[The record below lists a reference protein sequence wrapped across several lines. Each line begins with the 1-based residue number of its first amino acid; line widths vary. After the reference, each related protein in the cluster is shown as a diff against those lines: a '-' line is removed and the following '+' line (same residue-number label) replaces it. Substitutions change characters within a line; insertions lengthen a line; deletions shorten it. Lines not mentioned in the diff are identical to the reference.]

1 MLEKHVR
8 RVGTSEMFFKLAII
22 NLDLKKKMLIVGKP
36 GCSLEKLSSYSFAIH
51 SKRRKGKTG
60 EMGGGGDKS
69 EIIWMVVQTG
79 PMRQSHKKSAFPS
92 QGYKI
97 IFQPAC

>member
-60 EMGGGGDKS
+60 EMGGGGETSQKLS
-69 EIIWMVVQTG
+69 GWWSRQG
-79 PMRQSHKKSAFPS
+79 P
-92 QGYKI
+92 
-97 IFQPAC
+97 